1 MIFIFFNYIFYI
13 YNIMI
18 TNFKLFEQK
27 EQNWKLILDISK
39 IWNDNLYENNT
50 ELLSFNEQY
59 IKFLNSQK
67 NLIIKNT
74 SENAWIKLEELIKRL
89 TEHKDKLV
97 ESTSVWDDIYDW
109 GDSNLVQIKVQ
120 DDTQTKTDF

>member
-1 MIFIFFNYIFYI
+1 
-13 YNIMI
+13 MI